1 MTSPQKAARLDGAF
15 FISAMT
21 DKFLKDWREKAL
33 QFEQQ
38 INRVVIGQQDAVRN
52 IVVAV
57 FARGHALLEG
67 NVGVGKTTLLRAV
80 AQGLGGQYQRI
91 EGTIDLMPADLIYYT
106 YLNSD
111 GKPCVDPGPLLKQ
124 GEQLSTFFFNEINRA
139 RPQVHSLLLRVM
151 EERSV
156 GAFNREYLFPHI
168 QVFADRNRVEKEETF
183 ELPAAARD
191 RFLMEISIETPN
203 DDTVLDDLMFN
214 TRFHDVDVLV
224 DEIDSGLIPYY
235 QLNEWAVRIQ
245 QAIEPSPALR
255 RYALELWK
263 AAAEPGRYGIGLSDV
278 DMSQLIQAGA
288 SPRGMSYLIRAAKVR
303 AWLESRTVL
312 LPEDVQAVYRVTM
325 AHRIFLNPIMAY
337 RKDELMPELI
347 DGILEAIAAP

>member
-1 MTSPQKAARLDGAF
+1 
-15 FISAMT
+15 MT
-21 DKFLKDWREKAL
+21 DKLLNDWREKAL

-38 INRVVIGQQDAVRN
+38 INRVVIGQQDAIRN
-52 IVVAV
+52 IVIAV
-57 FARGHALLEG
+57 FARGHVLLEG

-80 AQGLGGQYQRI
+80 AQGLGGLYQRI

-151 EERSV
+151 AERSV

-191 RFLMEISIETPN
+191 RFLMEIGIETPN

-214 TRFHDVDVLV
+214 PRFHDVHALV
-224 DEIDSGLIPYY
+224 GEIDSSLIPYY

-245 QAIEPSPALR
+245 QTIEPSPALR
-255 RYALELWK
+255 RYALDLWK
-263 AAAEPGRYGIGLSDV
+263 AAAEPSRYGINLSDV